1 MKPMASISAC
11 LALVCLI
18 VVPASAGDKKPG
30 EQMTV
35 EQMRAQ
41 TLRARATQRGV
52 VIRMKGG
59 GKVSGEVQEV
69 TAQGFSL
76 KNDKGLRVWVEYS
89 DVQTIKPASTFKYAM
104 INILAAVGGA
114 VIVGALLG
122 LAAWVAILI
131 VNA

>member
-1 MKPMASISAC
+1 MAIFSAC
-11 LALVCLI
+11 LALVCLL
-18 VVPASAGDKKPG
+18 VVPASAGDKKAD

-35 EQMRAQ
+35 EQMRVQ
-41 TLRARATQRGV
+41 TLRARAGQRGV

-69 TAQGFSL
+69 ASQGFSL
-76 KNDKGLRVWVEYS
+76 RNDKGLRVWVDYS
-89 DVQTIKPASTFKYAM
+89 DVQTIKPASAFKNAM
-104 INILAAVGGA
+104 INILAVVGGA
-114 VIVGALLG
+114 VIVGAILG